1 MSLEVTGADPEKSY
15 SFLKQFDDECYI
27 WMTELWLNKISGSSQ
42 LIEII
47 NAQSNL
53 KNLKDYLNNKI
64 RQFDQE
70 QLDFCRERFI
80 RNKSKYL
87 PSEHLKVFQQNRR
100 LNWFAI
106 HVILKDDKEYR
117 INDLP
122 FTDPYTFLLYLIYIK
137 AHPWKL
143 DEHIDTLTK
152 IRKKFIEI
160 LEEKNNLNTYIE
172 DNNFIEW
179 ACLYIQSNRDI
190 KFNTYNVIGFP
201 LDTPQ
206 SKRDY
211 VLSVFDQILYNN
223 DREKFN
229 YYHLVNK
236 LKKAWQQKTFR
247 DKGGLK
253 QPYHIPL
260 TKVARNELKKLAE
273 HKNTTEGILLSKL
286 INEAFLKEMCDEK
299 GKSLY

>member
-1 MSLEVTGADPEKSY
+1 MSLKITGADPDKSY

-27 WMTELWLNKISGSSQ
+27 WMTDLWLNQISDSSK

-53 KNLKDYLNNKI
+53 KNLKNYLNNKI

-70 QLDFCRERFI
+70 QLDFWRESFI

-87 PSEHLKVFQQNRR
+87 QPEHLKVFQQNRR

-106 HVILKDDKEYR
+106 QFILKDDKEFR
-117 INDLP
+117 IVDLP
-122 FTDPYTFLLYLIYIK
+122 FSDPYIFLLYLIYIK

-179 ACLYIQSNRDI
+179 AYSYIQSHRDI
-190 KFNTYNVIGFP
+190 RYSTHNVIGFP
-201 LDTPQ
+201 LDTLQ

-211 VLSVFDQILYNN
+211 ILSIFDQILHND
-223 DREKFN
+223 DRERIK
-229 YYHLVNK
+229 YYHLINK
-236 LKKAWQQKTFR
+236 LKKAWQQKIFR

-253 QPYHIPL
+253 QSYHIPL
-260 TKVARNELKKLAE
+260 TKIAKNELKKLAE

-286 INEAFLKEMCDEK
+286 INEAYLKEMCDEN
-299 GKSLY
+299 GKLLY